1 MQTSGR
7 HKQLQTAVHLR
18 SNTGRERSQAL
29 VCFPFQLPFHFP
41 ILFFL
46 HSFFFFFLTLPL
58 NLTNSSHF
66 IFHDLLLPSLS
77 SPFPLP
83 YSFSFSFP
91 HSCSS
96 PPLSPSSATS
106 AEDHDFDIIKEQRF
120 QNLHLIQRLAH
131 QSITNLCSRQIHN
144 CLIITSL
151 RLQQEH

>member
-41 ILFFL
+41 IFFFL
-46 HSFFFFFLTLPL
+46 HSFFFFFQLSLLILLILPIL
-58 NLTNSSHF
+58 SFMISSF
-66 IFHDLLLPSLS
+66 PLSLP
-77 SPFPLP
+77 PFSLP